1 MWNRIVLL
9 LIFLTPVL
17 VGGAPGTEAAGDA
30 PAGQAE
36 VSCPIDRGPVTT
48 NILLR
53 VFPVRIGARGGTAF
67 TVEIEDRQYIVTA
80 KHVLEG
86 ELPATVEVEL
96 DDWTRIPV
104 TLVGRGRGQQDVLV
118 LATDRQ
124 VSAAFPVDVGMG
136 GLMLGQSVRFL
147 GYFPRVRTSPLPGYK
162 KRGAPL
168 VMSGIVSGFH
178 FDETGADGPSLW
190 IDGHNNKGFSGDLHF
205 SEFLRGDAH
214 EHRQDPV
221 RSAHG
226 LPAMDYFHADRR
238 PVWRRSPGPDAFLR
252 RAIPVHGLRPA
263 DLPGKPA
270 RHRDL
275 PLGPRIE
282 TLSHGLPPAGPA
294 LPVPTKGATGVFQP
308 AQAATR
314 EE

>member
-1 MWNRIVLL
+1 MLL

-190 IDGHNNKGFSGDLHF
+190 IDGHNNKGFSG
-205 SEFLRGDAH
+205 G
-214 EHRQDPV
+214 PV
-221 RSAHG
+221 
-226 LPAMDYFHADRR
+226 
-238 PVWRRSPGPDAFLR
+238 
-252 RAIPVHGLRPA
+252 
-263 DLPGKPA
+263 
-270 RHRDL
+270 
-275 PLGPRIE
+275 
-282 TLSHGLPPAGPA
+282 
-294 LPVPTKGATGVFQP
+294 VFQP

-314 EE
+314 EECRWRIAGVISGYVPAPVEIRTMAGRQAAAVAISNAGLLRAIPIRTVRELAVKNPIGFRLDR